1 MSIKSKVLAAAATLT
16 MVGGLGAAGTLAA
29 GTASAATP
37 SCGHHCVNVFSKKFS
52 NVLTVKPSVVLDV
65 YRQSARV
72 GQPIIMFQ
80 SSNTDPGEDFTVT
93 RQGTVAHFYAA
104 GLVSAALKLHYAKDY
119 AWELQYSPY
128 GVNSGLCVGLA
139 STAIYNATVSLQPC
153 GVSAKTIWVT
163 DVKKLNKA
171 GLFTFPFLPLINGS
185 DTNFSQP
192 FVMTYPAN
200 GNPVDIPRPQL
211 VVQNLHKFSRGQV
224 YDNQMWSGFF
234 GILR

>member
-1 MSIKSKVLAAAATLT
+1 MSVKSKVLAAAATLT

-37 SCGHHCVNVFSKKFS
+37 SCGHSCVNIFSKKFS
-52 NVLTVKPSVVLDV
+52 NVLTVKPGFVMDV
-65 YRQSARV
+65 YRQGAKV

-80 SSNTDPGEDFTVT
+80 SSNTDPAEDFTVAN
-93 RQGTVAHFYAA
+93 QGTVADFLAA
-104 GLVSAALKLHYAKDY
+104 GLVSPALALHYANDF

-139 STAIYNATVSLQPC
+139 GTAISNALVSLQPC
-153 GVSAKTIWVT
+153 GVSSKTVWVT
-163 DVKKLNKA
+163 DVSNLNVA
-171 GLFTFPFLPLINGS
+171 GVFTFPFLPLINGS

-192 FVMTYPAN
+192 FVMTYPQN
-200 GNPVDIPRPQL
+200 GNPTDIPRPQMM
-211 VVQNLHKFSRGQV
+211 VQNIHTFSRGQV